1 MKLIEVLKALANNT
15 AAGITIVD
23 INEVALI
30 TFNAAGY
37 KSIESDLGN
46 RKVKRIKVTSAT
58 DIALYIDD
66 EIIEDETTPQDDN
79 TVPVNGSVQPVGG
92 VNP

>member
-58 DIALYIDD
+58 DIAVYIDD
-66 EIIEDETTPQDDN
+66 EIIQNETTPQDDN
-79 TVPVNGSVQPVGG
+79 TDPVNGSVQPVGG